1 MWSGSTSNRFYAVA
15 FELDDPELLDSLT
28 EALALRSGLML
39 ADSLEDADVLVTDRV
54 ATASFASRQRVLTV
68 SDNLAGAMSPNA
80 GTDLILSAAHL
91 IAAGNTFIATPRE
104 PEFSAGIKAPDP
116 ADAHPIQLS
125 PREREVTSLLVDGAS
140 NKLIARRLGISVH
153 TAKFHVTAVIRKL
166 GAHNR
171 SEAVAM
177 ALKDGLVEL

>member
-91 IAAGNTFIATPRE
+91 IAAATPRE

>member
-1 MWSGSTSNRFYAVA
+1 MWSGSTRNRIYAVA
-15 FELDDPELLDSLT
+15 LEVDDLELLNSLT

-39 ADSLEDADVLVTDRV
+39 ADSPEDADVLVTDRV
-54 ATASFASRQRVLTV
+54 ATASFTAGQPMLTV
-68 SDNLAGAMSPNA
+68 SDNPAGALSPEA

-91 IAAGNTFIATPRE
+91 IAAGHTFAPILGE
-104 PEFSAGIKAPDP
+104 PEFSSENEVPNP
-116 ADAHPIQLS
+116 ADAHPVQLS
-125 PREREVTSLLVDGAS
+125 PREREVAALLVDGAS

-153 TAKFHVTAVIRKL
+153 TAKFHVAAVIRKL